1 MNDIAMDMDDVQMAG
16 TTSQP
21 QPQTTQNAPSDASNI
36 QPTPPITR
44 ENFRDIQVKVHI
56 RRPERDSWVY
66 MGRGLV
72 SQEVHG
78 HSSRVVVRT
87 LNTNKLITQFGEVRV
102 PFQKNFAATERS
114 ADKGSDLQAEKRGN
128 FVVIG
133 CVEDSGV
140 VSWSLNALNNS
151 ETLRLLASIELA
163 CYKCKNVLSDP
174 RLAMR
179 SRRKIERVIK
189 EDRRRRHKRRKEQ
202 EALIDAFAKQDLG
215 GDQPQPAAADPSGP
229 PADA

>member
-1 MNDIAMDMDDVQMAG
+1 MKQCRWMISVLR
-16 TTSQP
+16 P
-21 QPQTTQNAPSDASNI
+21 PRKRKHLHI
-36 QPTPPITR
+36 QRRLAILKVPPLITR
-44 ENFRDIQVKVHI
+44 EIQVKVHI

-72 SQEVHG
+72 SQEVTG

-87 LNTNKLITQFGEVRV
+87 LTTNKLLTQFGEG
-102 PFQKNFAATERS
+102 T
-114 ADKGSDLQAEKRGN
+114 DLQAEKRGN

-163 CYKCKNVLSDP
+163 CYKCKNALTDP
-174 RLAMR
+174 RKAGR
-179 SRRKIERVIK
+179 DRKKIDRIIK
-189 EDRRRRHKRRKEQ
+189 DDRRRRHRRRKDQ
-202 EALIDAFAKQDLG
+202 EALIDAFARSNLSNEPLTESAMTTDG
-215 GDQPQPAAADPSGP
+215 TGTPAPS
-229 PADA
+229 

>member
-1 MNDIAMDMDDVQMAG
+1 MNMVDETMQVDDLGSAS
-16 TTSQP
+16 TSQAQAPTHPTEISHP
-21 QPQTTQNAPSDASNI
+21 QAPL
-36 QPTPPITR
+36 ITR
-44 ENFRDIQVKVHI
+44 EIQVKVHI

-72 SQEVHG
+72 SQEVTG

-87 LNTNKLITQFGEVRV
+87 LTTNKLLTQFGEG
-102 PFQKNFAATERS
+102 T
-114 ADKGSDLQAEKRGN
+114 DLQAEKRGN

-163 CYKCKNVLSDP
+163 CYKCKNALTDP
-174 RLAMR
+174 RKAGR
-179 SRRKIERVIK
+179 DRKKIDRIIK
-189 EDRRRRHKRRKEQ
+189 DDRRRRHRRRKDQ
-202 EALIDAFAKQDLG
+202 EALIDAFARSNLSNEPITESAMTTDG
-215 GDQPQPAAADPSGP
+215 TGTPAPS
-229 PADA
+229 